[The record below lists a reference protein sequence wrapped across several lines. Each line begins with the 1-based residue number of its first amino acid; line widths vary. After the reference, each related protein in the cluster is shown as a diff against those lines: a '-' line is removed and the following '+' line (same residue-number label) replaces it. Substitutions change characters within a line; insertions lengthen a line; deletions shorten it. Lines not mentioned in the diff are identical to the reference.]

1 MNKKEKKK
9 AFLFYA
15 TTLDTIEELES
26 SPDPADHALAIKL
39 LRAVVDQGLYGEYDD
54 SDPKV
59 RSYMPAIRLG
69 IENAE
74 KRHISSSNG
83 GKKGGSEK
91 LYDDEKIVRLR
102 LQGYTNAQITKIEG
116 CSMKTCQRAWKKY
129 ESGELVL
136 GDTTGQNWDI
146 TFCRVEETMGQNSDK
161 SDTTILSREGSQG
174 HNMDI
179 TATKLVSALQS
190 EATNDDISDKTELS
204 PIDYTKDFVF

>member
-1 MNKKEKKK
+1 MSKKEKKK

-15 TTLDTIEELES
+15 TTLDSIEELES
-26 SPDPADHALAIKL
+26 SPDPADHDLAIKV
-39 LRAVVDQGLYGEYDD
+39 LRAVVDWGLYGEYDD

-59 RSYMPAIRLG
+59 RSYMPAIKLG

-83 GKKGGSEK
+83 GKKGGREK

-102 LQGYTNAQITKIEG
+102 LQGYTNAQITKMEG
-116 CSMKTCQRAWKKY
+116 CCMKTCQRAWKKY

-136 GDTTGQNWDI
+136 DDTTGQNWDI

-161 SDTTILSREGSQG
+161 SDITILSHEGS
-174 HNMDI
+174 MDK

>member
-1 MNKKEKKK
+1 MSKKEKKK

-26 SPDPADHALAIKL
+26 SPDPADHVLAIKL

-83 GKKGGSEK
+83 GKKGGREK

-136 GDTTGQNWDI
+136 DDTTGQN
-146 TFCRVEETMGQNSDK
+146 

-174 HNMDI
+174 HNMDK

>member
-1 MNKKEKKK
+1 MSKKEKKK

-15 TTLDTIEELES
+15 TTLDSIEELES
-26 SPDPADHALAIKL
+26 SPDPADHALAIKV
-39 LRAVVDQGLYGEYDD
+39 LRAVVDWGLYGEYDD

-59 RSYMPAIRLG
+59 RSYMPVIKLG
-69 IENAE
+69 IDNAE
-74 KRHISSSNG
+74 KRHTSSSNG
-83 GKKGGSEK
+83 GKKGGREK

-102 LQGYTNAQITKIEG
+102 LQGYTNAQITKMEG

-136 GDTTGQNWDI
+136 DDITGQNGDI
-146 TFCRVEETMGQNSDK
+146 TNCRLVETIGQNSDK
-161 SDTTILSREGSQG
+161 SDITILSREGSQG

-190 EATNDDISDKTELS
+190 EETNDDISDKTELS

>member
-1 MNKKEKKK
+1 
-9 AFLFYA
+9 
-15 TTLDTIEELES
+15 
-26 SPDPADHALAIKL
+26 
-39 LRAVVDQGLYGEYDD
+39 
-54 SDPKV
+54 
-59 RSYMPAIRLG
+59 MPAIRLG

-83 GKKGGSEK
+83 GKKGGREK
-91 LYDDEKIVRLR
+91 LYDDAKIVRLR

-136 GDTTGQNWDI
+136 DDI
-146 TFCRVEETMGQNSDK
+146 TGQNSDI
-161 SDTTILSREGSQG
+161 TILSREESWG

-190 EATNDDISDKTELS
+190 EETNDDTSDKTELS

>member
-15 TTLDTIEELES
+15 TTLDSIEELES
-26 SPDPADHALAIKL
+26 SPDPADHALAIKI
-39 LRAVVDQGLYGEYDD
+39 LRAVVDWGLYGEYDD

-59 RSYMPAIRLG
+59 RSYMPAIKLG
-69 IENAE
+69 IDNAE

-83 GKKGGSEK
+83 GKKGGREK

-136 GDTTGQNWDI
+136 DDTTGQNSDI
-146 TFCRVEETMGQNSDK
+146 
-161 SDTTILSREGSQG
+161 TILSREGSQG

-190 EATNDDISDKTELS
+190 EGTNDDTSDKTELS